1 MRYGM
6 VYCITTINVSPN
18 KAKACSERSQCLIL
32 HHERFFQK
40 VLKIQSLVTYS
51 AVLNL
56 CLTQKNNSASTFS
69 NPMNELENLKPGFQ
83 HANVRA
89 FNLCTFGGK
98 KSGIEFDF
106 TCVSEVDSF
115 HPNAHAPQQEL
126 GICTKNR
133 KAQSQP

>member
-1 MRYGM
+1 MLR
-6 VYCITTINVSPN
+6 
-18 KAKACSERSQCLIL
+18 
-32 HHERFFQK
+32 K
-40 VLKIQSLVTYS
+40 VLVSHIASWEIFLESVEDSIVSYLFS
-51 AVLNL
+51 CIEPVLNA
-56 CLTQKNNSASTFS
+56 KNNSASTFS

-115 HPNAHAPQQEL
+115 HPNAHAP
-126 GICTKNR
+126 
-133 KAQSQP
+133 